1 MSLLPVSAYLPD
13 CGGDFSL
20 EKGIKECSACIVP
33 HSEEGYD
40 YILEA
45 VTGKLWRK

>member
-1 MSLLPVSAYLPD
+1 VSLLPVSAYLPD

-33 HSEEGYD
+33 
-40 YILEA
+40 IVRK
-45 VTGKLWRK
+45 VTITSSKQ